1 MGKLI
6 QNDRGEYCY
15 VFKAGERIRSFSE
28 KNRERISLISL
39 KQVGCETDYSAL
51 DFCNRLNIFDSDLRK
66 CQLTGIDA
74 LHHRLEYLNLID
86 SDFPAYY
93 NFSTFTRLLSLELN
107 WHKTYINL
115 DIPLLVTLILRKL
128 KGNLPIQN
136 LAGLKVLE
144 LIQGSV
150 NSLIGIE
157 KLTQLRSLVIYR
169 TRNMAAKEFERLE
182 ALEHLEYLHIA
193 GCKDLIDLRVFFRCK
208 SLKWIVLE
216 NCTNVFVANDVVV
229 PDTLESINFYR
240 KTNVS
245 DADQTKWNRK
255 CQPVYFYPNRSSYRV
270 KGKVFPKEG

>member
-28 KNRERISLISL
+28 ENRERISLISL
-39 KQVGCETDYSAL
+39 KEVGCETDYSKL

-66 CQLTGIDA
+66 CQLNGIEA
-74 LHHRLEYLNLID
+74 LHQRLECLNLID
-86 SDFPAYY
+86 SDFPGYY
-93 NFSTFTRLLSLELN
+93 DFSKFSRLLSLELN

-115 DIPLLVTLILRKL
+115 NMPLLVTLILRKL
-128 KGNLPIQN
+128 KGNLPIQD
-136 LAGLKVLE
+136 LSGLKVLE

-169 TRNMAAKEFERLE
+169 TRNMAAKEFEGLE

-216 NCTNVFVANDVVV
+216 NCTNVYIANDLDV
-229 PDTLESINFYR
+229 PDTLESINFFR

-245 DADQTKWNRK
+245 DADRIKFNLK
-255 CQPVYFYPNRSSYRV
+255 GQPVYHYPNWSNYRV
-270 KGKVFPKEG
+270 GGKVFPKGG